1 MTKANPLPISFT
13 RIIGGIAD
21 YDKESVV
28 PDSVAFARQIDFRT
42 NPRRWTILPKTSK
55 ESGSIITDLPVWGD
69 RAGTDTYIYGD
80 AGGFY
85 KRTSAGSVSLLRSVA
100 NSHGNGMAYFGE
112 DDFMYYTTDTTIGR
126 YGYISATP
134 TFSDDF
140 LGAEGGVPLN
150 TYALDLEASSSQYA
164 TAADSATLSVTGD
177 LALEINFKPESLPT
191 SGNEMVLISKWNEQ
205 TPAKSYKFSVYAVSG
220 YFGDGSDGAWTPST
234 STDSPI
240 DSACSGTSG
249 AYSLTATNAS
259 FASGQVI
266 LIHQSQGTGAGTYQR
281 TKIASYTAGTIT
293 TEDALNYSY
302 ATGAQVLV
310 LKQYTDVTISTGVTI
325 TAKAWDG
332 TVGGILSFIAN
343 GTITIAGS
351 ITATGKGFRGGIG
364 GAQGGS
370 PNHPYTG
377 EGSLGSLEGSGT
389 LNSYYGGGGTGWD
402 YQNGT
407 GGGGANGT
415 NGGNGTRS
423 GGGYGGT
430 AYGTADLT
438 TMLFGAGGG
447 GTTAGSSSSGGS
459 GGRGGGI
466 IFLASVDFV
475 VSGSIVSDGLQ
486 GTNVNSCPGGSGAGG
501 SILIRS
507 QTATLGSGLIHANG
521 VAGIIGGYT
530 NPQGYGGDGGSGRIH
545 LDYYTSYT
553 GTTSPTLHVAQDSSL
568 VTNLTY
574 QVRLQL
580 SSDGMATESL
590 ARSLV
595 GIEVGK
601 NSHLAVSWD
610 ASAHLAEFFE
620 DGNSLGTALGT
631 MTAINDNASLFLIGA
646 SIGSGGSAE
655 KFADGIVD
663 DPRLWAATRTAA
675 QILANKDTELGG
687 SEAGLNAYWQLD
699 NSGSD
704 STANANNLTLQNSP
718 VYVTTV
724 PFASP
729 TTRLDIDQTDTSTG
743 STYTLQTAIDEGASH
758 RQSFVPSKDPQK
770 SIGVY
775 IDTIG
780 TGTWTLTV
788 HDGLNRTIASKSVAA
803 ASLNT
808 GFYEFVFSDTWR
820 PIVGATYHFHLTVST
835 GTSKIVSGTLNNC
848 ETAEFKSY
856 YQFLVSDNFH
866 PAVQTGNFVSFG
878 NERYVATYDA
888 SSYDP
893 HRLTFPAGWHVRAIA
908 KWREY
913 YAYGCFKGDTIYDYD
928 QGIIF
933 FWDGFSTTY
942 NFFIEVPE
950 GGINAMFGDA
960 GTLYIVAGYQGDV
973 LEYTGGDKAR
983 KVKRIPKVTDDAY
996 VEVLPG
1002 ALNMWR
1008 TLLQIGVGVTDSA
1021 NIEQGVYSWG
1031 KRNENFI
1038 DALSFD
1044 YKISTGT
1051 IQSTGVKIGLV
1062 LPVNKKLLIGWKDNV
1077 SYGLDSVDP
1086 AGAPYADGSIEWMIR
1101 DEDAIW
1107 KEKIPNVIR
1116 ADFDTLASGDS
1127 MGLQLKL
1134 NRASSWSVEKL
1145 ASYTASPQNQE
1156 NEILRYQPNI
1166 KDFNAQV
1173 RHREYQ
1179 VRLNLHTT
1187 NSVSPAALGLTIM
1200 EDAMTDEK
1208 YA

>member
-1 MTKANPLPISFT
+1 MAKANPLPISFT
-13 RIIGGIAD
+13 KIIGGIAD
-21 YDKESVV
+21 YDKESPVV
-28 PDSVAFARQIDFRT
+28 DSVAFARQIDFRT
-42 NPRRWTILPKTSK
+42 NPRRWTILPRTAK
-55 ESGSIITDLPVWGD
+55 ESGSVITGLPVWGD
-69 RAGTDTYIYGD
+69 RAGTDTYVYDD

-85 KRTSAGSVSLLRSVA
+85 KRTTAGSVSLLRSVA
-100 NSHGNGMAYFGE
+100 NSHGNGLAYFGE
-112 DDFMYYTTDTTIGR
+112 DDFMYYTTDTTVGR

-134 TFSDDF
+134 AFSDDF

-164 TAADSATLSVTGD
+164 TAADSASLSITGD

-191 SGNEMVLISKWNEQ
+191 AGNEMVLMAKWDKNSDER
-205 TPAKSYKFSVYAVSG
+205 SYKFSVYAVSG
-220 YFGDGSDGAWTPST
+220 YFGDGSDGALTISSNT
-234 STDSPI
+234 TEAPI
-240 DSACSGTSG
+240 DSGCSGTSG
-249 AYSLTATNAS
+249 AFTLSATNAS
-259 FASGQVI
+259 FAANQII
-266 LIHQSQGTGAGTYQR
+266 LIHQTRGTGAGTWQR
-281 TKIASYTAGTIT
+281 TKIVSYTAGTIT

-302 ATGAQVLV
+302 NSTGSNKAQVRV
-310 LKQYTDVTISTGVTI
+310 LKQYTDVTVNSGITY

-343 GTITIAGS
+343 GTITVTGT
-351 ITATGKGFRGGIG
+351 ITGTGKGFRGSAGSSDTSTQGEGTSGAGTAVHSANGNGAG
-364 GAQGGS
+364 GAGKNQAGGRGSGAGGGHAESGQNGSASTDGAAQGG
-370 PNHPYTG
+370 
-377 EGSLGSLEGSGT
+377 
-389 LNSYYGGGGTGWD
+389 
-402 YQNGT
+402 Q
-407 GGGGANGT
+407 
-415 NGGNGTRS
+415 
-423 GGGYGGT
+423 T
-430 AYGTADLT
+430 AGTADLT
-438 TMLFGAGGG
+438 TLVFGGAGSGAGGSSNVGAG
-447 GTTAGSSSSGGS
+447 GN
-459 GGRGGGI
+459 GGGI
-466 IFLASVDFV
+466 IFLSGTTITITGSV
-475 VSGSIVSDGLQ
+475 VSRGSDGVAA
-486 GTNVNSCPGGSGAGG
+486 GNGGGAGAGG
-501 SILIRS
+501 SVLLKA
-507 QTATLGSGLIHANG
+507 QTATLGSSLIVATGGTGGAGGETTGGNG
-521 VAGIIGGYT
+521 GT
-530 NPQGYGGDGGSGRIH
+530 GRIH

-553 GTTSPTLHVAQDSSL
+553 GTTSPTLNVLQDSNL
-568 VTNLTY
+568 VTNTTY
-574 QVRLQL
+574 QLRLQL
-580 SSDGMATESL
+580 SNDGLAEESL
-590 ARSLV
+590 TRELSSIIV
-595 GIEVGK
+595 GQ

-610 ASAHLAEFFE
+610 ASDHQAEFFE
-620 DGNSLGTALGT
+620 DG
-631 MTAINDNASLFLIGA
+631 A
-646 SIGSGGSAE
+646 SIGSSTGAFTAIYNSTALFTLGASLNASSAAE
-655 KFADGIVD
+655 SFADGILD
-663 DPRLWAATRTAA
+663 DPRLWASERTAA

-704 STANANNLTLQNSP
+704 STANANNLTPQNSP

-758 RQSFVPSKDPQK
+758 RQSFVPAKDPQK

-780 TGTWTLTV
+780 TGVWTLTV

-808 GFYEFVFSDTWR
+808 GFFEFVFDDVWR
-820 PIVGATYHFHLTVST
+820 PIIGATYHFHVTVST
-835 GTSKIVSGTLNNC
+835 GTSKVVSGTLNNH

-856 YQFLVSDNFH
+856 YQFLVDDNFH
-866 PAVQTGNFVSFG
+866 PISHTGNFISIG

-893 HRLTFPAGWHVRAIA
+893 HRLTFPAGWHVRCIA

-933 FWDGFSTTY
+933 FWDGFSTKY
-942 NFFIEVPE
+942 NFFVEVPE
-950 GGINAMFGDA
+950 GGINALFGDA
-960 GTLYIVAGYQGDV
+960 GTLYIVAGYQGDI

-1008 TLLQIGVGVTDSA
+1008 TLLQVGVGVTDSA
-1021 NIEQGVYSWG
+1021 DVEQGVYSWG

-1051 IQSTGVKIGLV
+1051 IQSTGLKIGLV

-1086 AGAPYADGSIEWMIR
+1086 AGVPYSDGSIEWMIR

-1116 ADFDTLASGDS
+1116 ADFETLAGGDS
-1127 MGLQLKL
+1127 VGLQLKL
-1134 NRASSWSVEKL
+1134 NRADSWSTEAL
-1145 ASYTASPQNQE
+1145 ATYAASPQNQE
-1156 NEILRYQPNI
+1156 NEILRYQPNVQ
-1166 KDFNAQV
+1166 DYNAQI

-1187 NSVSPAALGLTIM
+1187 NSVSPAALGLTVM
-1200 EDAMTDEK
+1200 EDAITDEK